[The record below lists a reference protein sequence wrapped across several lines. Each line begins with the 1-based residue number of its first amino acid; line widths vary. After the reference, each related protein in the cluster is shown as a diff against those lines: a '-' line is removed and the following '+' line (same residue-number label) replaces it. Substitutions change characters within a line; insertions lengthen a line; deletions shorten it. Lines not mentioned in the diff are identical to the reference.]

1 MPLSSA
7 SLVRGPPHSPV
18 TKSWN
23 EHFQRGKLA
32 AILNCLA
39 RVRALHVPQC
49 LAAATSLEKSSLC
62 RIVLFLSPPLIC
74 QARFQGFH
82 FIGCSAAAALP
93 FPFELEPTFRLF
105 ERRQGTNSLS
115 LSCPR
120 VSERERC
127 QLSSCSPNR
136 KGKTTYCTFDE
147 RTVPS
152 DACIRVQLA
161 RTIQH
166 ASNVASRVPTF
177 NPFWALQ

>member
-1 MPLSSA
+1 MHCTFPSA
-7 SLVRGPPHSPV
+7 SLRRLHLRNLHSVASFFFSLPLSFVRPV
-18 TKSWN
+18 SKDSTS
-23 EHFQRGKLA
+23 LA
-32 AILNCLA
+32 APRRPRCLS
-39 RVRALHVPQC
+39 R
-49 LAAATSLEKSSLC
+49 SSWSP
-62 RIVLFLSPPLIC
+62 LFVFSNDDREQTL
-74 QARFQGFH
+74 
-82 FIGCSAAAALP
+82 
-93 FPFELEPTFRLF
+93 
-105 ERRQGTNSLS
+105 SLS